1 MRGSVR
7 VFGVIACAAALAA
20 PAAAQKSNTHAGDT
34 MKNKVAAWRGD
45 AQVQGKITDESG
57 KAVDQ
62 AKVTFIFASANDGFF
77 AMTKKSGEYS
87 ANDIKAGAWRVQV
100 EAPNFVTARQELTLE
115 NKKNTFNLALKRDNA
130 PELLTKA
137 ETLFKSGDNAGA
149 RAEYLKVLQDHP
161 ELTAIN
167 RAIAFTYGREHNN
180 LEAIKYLD
188 IALQGNPNDAQLLQL
203 ATATAIELSDYSRAL
218 GYLGRIDVATV
229 TDPEVL
235 NGSAIALLN
244 KQRST
249 EATAVLDRVI
259 ERFPDS
265 PDAYFYRAYGSLQ
278 QQKNAEA
285 KADLEKYLQLAPNG
299 PQAEK
304 AKDLLTKVK

>member
-7 VFGVIACAAALAA
+7 VFVVIACAAALPA
-20 PAAAQKSNTHAGDT
+20 PAAAQKSNAHAGDT

-45 AQVQGKITDESG
+45 AQVQGKVTDETG
-57 KAVDQ
+57 KGVDQ

-77 AMTKKSGEYS
+77 AMTKKSGDYS

-115 NKKNTFNLALKRDNA
+115 NKKNTFNLTLKRDNA

-180 LEAIKYLD
+180 LEAMKYLD
-188 IALQGNPNDAQLLQL
+188 IALQGNPNDAQMLQL
-203 ATATAIELSDYSRAL
+203 ATATAIDLSDYPRAL
-218 GYLGRIDVATV
+218 GYLGRIDVATL

-265 PDAYFYRAYGSLQ
+265 PDAYFYRAYGNLQ
-278 QQKNAEA
+278 QQKNAEG
-285 KADLEKYLQLAPNG
+285 KADLEKYLALAPNG
-299 PQAEK
+299 PQAAK
-304 AKDLLTKVK
+304 ARDLLAKMK